1 MLWFIKR
8 IIFSAQLTHSL
19 LSGMSLSTSRDNYY
33 LVLLVYLLVDEVVGD
48 YMLGRGCIRGYV
60 GDYMHCLCSPLLYLF
75 SRKIGIGKLI
85 NKYVLMIHRRGFIEF
100 KFNRGENLVSLEAP
114 I

>member
-1 MLWFIKR
+1 
-8 IIFSAQLTHSL
+8 
-19 LSGMSLSTSRDNYY
+19 MSLSTSRDNYY

-60 GDYMHCLCSPLLYLF
+60 GDYMHCLCSALLYLF
-75 SRKIGIGKLI
+75 SRKVGIGKLI
-85 NKYVLMIHRRGFIEF
+85 SKYVLTIHRRGFIEF